1 MTMPDDGDDRALEA
15 VPALGRL
22 ERTLP
27 ESEAILWTVVLL
39 ASTFDVVTTMVGVG
53 RGLEEGN
60 AVAVAFMDAYG
71 ASGIGLLKFSA
82 LVVVVVL
89 WAALPE
95 RYGIVVLQGFA
106 LVSLLVVGLNA
117 VTLAGV

>member
-1 MTMPDDGDDRALEA
+1 MPDDGGDQPLEA
-15 VPALGRL
+15 VPGLGRL

-27 ESEAILWTVVLL
+27 ESDAVLWTVIVL
-39 ASTFDVVTTMVGVG
+39 ASMFDVITTIVGVG
-53 RGLEEGN
+53 QGFDEGN

-95 RYGIVVLQGFA
+95 RYGTVVLQAFA

-117 VTLAGV
+117 LTLAGV

>member
-1 MTMPDDGDDRALEA
+1 MPDDGDDQPLEA
-15 VPALGRL
+15 VTGLGRL

-27 ESEAILWTVVLL
+27 ESEAVLWTVVVL

-60 AVAVAFMDAYG
+60 AVAVAFMDVYG

-95 RYGIVVLQGFA
+95 RYGVVVLQAFA